1 LLFSFGQK
9 YPLSFEKIAQYFVR
23 ENGRQQQQRFTVI
36 LLYLFLQYQQHQL
49 RQNQMASNNFVG
61 RNGLVVLSGL
71 IGHIG
76 QVGLI
81 GVIGVIG
88 FGLVA
93 S

>member
-1 LLFSFGQK
+1 
-9 YPLSFEKIAQYFVR
+9 
-23 ENGRQQQQRFTVI
+23 
-36 LLYLFLQYQQHQL
+36 
-49 RQNQMASNNFVG
+49 MASNNFVG

-88 FGLVA
+88 FGLNA
-93 S
+93 SSASAVSSARRLIGLTDSLTVC